1 MRGASRALQSCG
13 YGVPY
18 YEFAGQRETLTNWTG
33 GLERRE
39 QEHAAAVVADG
50 DGEATA
56 SHAEK
61 GLIAY
66 WMNTNMKS
74 IDGLPGMQSAHR
86 SGKVPD
92 SRLVRVEEA
101 NRNAEGAG
109 KGGKATAEES
119 MASIG
124 AQRKGESVRLLVGF
138 LLGLA
143 VADVYARYAGKMM
156 ELAGALIPSA

>member
-1 MRGASRALQSCG
+1 M
-13 YGVPY
+13 PY

-50 DGEATA
+50 DGEATP

-66 WMNTNMKS
+66 WLNTNMKS

-101 NRNAEGAG
+101 KKITEGEG
-109 KGGKATAEES
+109 KGEKVTAEEG
-119 MASIG
+119 MAGIVV
-124 AQRKGESVRLLVGF
+124 QRKGDSARLLVAF

-143 VADVYARYAGKMM
+143 VADVYARYAGRMM
-156 ELAGALIPSA
+156 ELAGALMPSA